1 MAVGQP
7 DMNTPVPS
15 VKGEDKSHPIVLHLD
30 HTRTPGGAEIALRRL
45 CENASNWV
53 PVLALPSGSKGLK
66 TEDAF
71 VGRGLSHVHVI
82 KLGNPQKAGASSA
95 SVAQA
100 IKFGS
105 SIAAEAVRLRTHQ
118 AFRSSSVIHANTSRA
133 ALYGAMACWGTDKP
147 LVVHLRDMV
156 DSASL
161 GRMGEFLFRKF
172 VLPRA
177 DAVVGNSKATLSTAL
192 PYLRKNATA
201 EVIPS
206 PVGIDGRLTMSF
218 VAPEVRNVGMVARI
232 DPWKGQEL
240 LFTAFA
246 RVFKDSAAKLYIA
259 GAPAFGH
266 ENYLDRLK
274 QHARTLGIENQV
286 VFMGHIEN
294 VPDFLSGMDI
304 CVHSSIR
311 PEPLGQNVLQ
321 YLAAGRPT
329 VAVNAG
335 GPPEWV
341 TDWKN
346 GLLVRMGNE
355 DDLVDALN
363 VLNNDF
369 KLRKTLSEGALHFR
383 KIPTDAEIANRFGSL
398 FLAVQRAVREAKK

>member
-1 MAVGQP
+1 M
-7 DMNTPVPS
+7 
-15 VKGEDKSHPIVLHLD
+15 HPTVLHLD

-45 CENASNWV
+45 CENAGHWV
-53 PVLALPSGSKGLK
+53 PVLALPAKSKGLE

-71 VGRGLSHVHVI
+71 RDQSLSHVKVI
-82 KLGNPQKAGASSA
+82 EIGKLQKSGASSA
-95 SVAQA
+95 SFAQA
-100 IKFGS
+100 LKFGFN
-105 SIAAEAVRLRTHQ
+105 IAAEAVRLRANQ
-118 AFRSSSVIHANTSRA
+118 AFRSADVIHANTSRA
-133 ALYGAMACWGTDKP
+133 ALYGAMACFGTDKP

-161 GRMGEFLFRKF
+161 GRAGKFLFRKF

-177 DAVVGNSKATLSTAL
+177 DAVIGNSKATLSTAL
-192 PYLRKNATA
+192 PYLKSNATA

-206 PVGIDGRLTMSF
+206 PAGIDRRLTTSF

-266 ENYLDRLK
+266 ENYLGHLK
-274 QHARTLGIENQV
+274 QRARTLGIEDQV

-294 VPDFLSGMDI
+294 IFDFLSGMDI

-341 TDWKN
+341 TDRKN
-346 GLLVRMGNE
+346 GLLVQMGSEN
-355 DDLVDALN
+355 DLVDALSA
-363 VLNNDF
+363 LNNDF
-369 KLRKTLSEGALHFR
+369 ELRKALSEGALGLR

-398 FLAVQRAVREAKK
+398 ILSVRRAVIEAKA